1 MIFNYQ
7 KQYYS
12 VAEVKNIVELELSEQ
27 KRITGQY
34 QDKVLELLEEIKM
47 LQENME
53 FLISEKTKKLTKT
66 KKK

>member
-1 MIFNYQ
+1 MIFKYE

-12 VAEVKNIVELELSEQ
+12 VAEVKNIVEIELSEQ

-34 QDKVLELLEEIKM
+34 QNKVLELLEEIKM

>member
-12 VAEVKNIVELELSEQ
+12 VAEVKNIVEIELSEQ

-34 QDKVLELLEEIKM
+34 QNKVLELLEEIKM

-53 FLISEKTKKLTKT
+53 FLISEKTKKLNKT
-66 KKK
+66 KNK

>member
-1 MIFNYQ
+1 MIFKYE

-12 VAEVKNIVELELSEQ
+12 VAEVKNIVEIELSEQ

-34 QDKVLELLEEIKM
+34 QDKVLELLEKIKM

-53 FLISEKTKKLTKT
+53 FLISEKTKKLNKT
-66 KKK
+66 KNK

>member
-1 MIFNYQ
+1 MIFKYE

-12 VAEVKNIVELELSEQ
+12 VAEVKNIVEIELSEQ

-66 KKK
+66 KNK

>member
-12 VAEVKNIVELELSEQ
+12 VAEVKNIVELEMSEQ

-34 QDKVLELLEEIKM
+34 QNKVLELLDEIKM
-47 LQENME
+47 LQENMQ
-53 FLISEKTKKLTKT
+53 FLISEKSKKLTKT
-66 KKK
+66 KNK

>member
-27 KRITGQY
+27 KKITGQY
-34 QDKVLELLEEIKM
+34 QNKVLELLDEIKM
-47 LQENME
+47 LQENMQ
-53 FLISEKTKKLTKT
+53 FLISEKSKKLTKT
-66 KKK
+66 KNK

>member
-12 VAEVKNIVELELSEQ
+12 VAEVKNIVEIELSEQ

-34 QDKVLELLEEIKM
+34 QNKVLELLEEIKM

>member
-1 MIFNYQ
+1 MTFNYQ

-12 VAEVKNIVELELSEQ
+12 VAEVKNIVEIELSEQ

-34 QDKVLELLEEIKM
+34 QNKVLELLEEIKM

>member
-34 QDKVLELLEEIKM
+34 QNKVLELLDEFKM
-47 LQENME
+47 LQENMQ
-53 FLISEKTKKLTKT
+53 FLISEKSKKLTKT
-66 KKK
+66 KNK

>member
-12 VAEVKNIVELELSEQ
+12 VAEVKNIVEIELSEQ

-53 FLISEKTKKLTKT
+53 FLISEKSKKLTKT
-66 KKK
+66 KNK

>member
-34 QDKVLELLEEIKM
+34 QNKVLELLDEIKM
-47 LQENME
+47 LQENMQ
-53 FLISEKTKKLTKT
+53 FLISEKSKKLTKT
-66 KKK
+66 KNK

>member
-27 KRITGQY
+27 KGITGQY
-34 QDKVLELLEEIKM
+34 QNKVLELLDEIKM
-47 LQENME
+47 LQENMQ
-53 FLISEKTKKLTKT
+53 FLISEKSKKLTKT
-66 KKK
+66 KNK

>member
-12 VAEVKNIVELELSEQ
+12 VAEVKNIVEIELTEQ

-34 QDKVLELLEEIKM
+34 QNKVLELLEEIKM

-53 FLISEKTKKLTKT
+53 FLISEKTKKLNKT
-66 KKK
+66 KNK

>member
-1 MIFNYQ
+1 MTFNYQ

-34 QDKVLELLEEIKM
+34 QNKVLELLDEIKM
-47 LQENME
+47 LQENMQ
-53 FLISEKTKKLTKT
+53 FLISEKSKKLTKT
-66 KKK
+66 KNK

>member
-27 KRITGQY
+27 KKNYRT
-34 QDKVLELLEEIKM
+34 
-47 LQENME
+47 
-53 FLISEKTKKLTKT
+53 ISRQSIRTA
-66 KKK
+66 

>member
-34 QDKVLELLEEIKM
+34 QNKVLELLDEIKM
-47 LQENME
+47 LQENKQ
-53 FLISEKTKKLTKT
+53 FLISEKSKKLNKT
-66 KKK
+66 KNK

>member
-1 MIFNYQ
+1 MIFKYE

-34 QDKVLELLEEIKM
+34 QNKVLELLDEIKM
-47 LQENME
+47 LQENMQ
-53 FLISEKTKKLTKT
+53 FLISEKSKKLTKT
-66 KKK
+66 KNK

>member
-1 MIFNYQ
+1 MIFKYE

-12 VAEVKNIVELELSEQ
+12 VAEVKNIVEVELSEQ

-53 FLISEKTKKLTKT
+53 FLISEKSKKLTKT
-66 KKK
+66 KNK